1 MGQKINPTGFRVGIS
16 KNWSSRWFAN
26 KRNYGDLVIE
36 DVKIRD
42 LLRKRFETAGVKEI
56 DIERS
61 TNDCKI
67 TIKVSKPG
75 VVIGKG
81 GAGVT
86 EVQEHLKKITKAK
99 ISLTAEE
106 VKTPEVEAA
115 LVAQFIARQ
124 LKRRLPYRR
133 VVASAAQSA
142 IDKGAKGI
150 RIKLSGLLSGGNSI
164 SRTET
169 VSLGAVPTQT
179 LRADIDYFQ
188 YHCQM
193 IYGTIGIKVWIYKGE
208 VEL

>member
-1 MGQKINPTGFRVGIS
+1 MGQKINPIGFRVGIT
-16 KNWSSRWFAN
+16 KNWTSRWYAD
-26 KRNYGDLVIE
+26 KRSYGDLALE
-36 DVKIRD
+36 DIKIRK
-42 LLRKRFETAGVKEI
+42 LLKKRFETAGVKEI
-56 DIERS
+56 IIERS
-61 TNDCKI
+61 TNEVKI

-86 EVQEHLKKITKAK
+86 EVQEDLKKITKAK

-106 VKTPEVEAA
+106 VKTPEIEAE
-115 LVAQFIARQ
+115 LVAQYISRQ
-124 LKRRLPYRR
+124 LKRRMPYRR
-133 VVASAAQSA
+133 IVASASQSA

-169 VSLGAVPTQT
+169 ISLGAVPTQT
-179 LRADIDYFQ
+179 LRADIDYSQ
-188 YHCQM
+188 LDCHL
-193 IYGTIGIKVWIYKGE
+193 IYGTVGIKVWIYKGE